1 MVNASMVCGRVIE
14 MQGLTPNG
22 HLEPTL
28 FDISYPSDSVVGQHL
43 FSNSISLTVLS
54 RAGMNTT
61 SLEIEFEFS
70 QEGRSIIGRR
80 RITRD
85 Y

>member
-1 MVNASMVCGRVIE
+1 MVCGRVIE

-28 FDISYPSDSVVGQHL
+28 FDISHPSDSVVGQHL
-43 FSNSISLTVLS
+43 FSNSISLTALS
-54 RAGMNTT
+54 RAAAGMNTT
-61 SLEIEFEFS
+61 SLEIETDFS
-70 QEGRSIIGRR
+70 QEEKSIRR